1 MASLYYTFIFKNGN
15 NSTLINVKSGTT
27 IQELINKYFKRMQK
41 ANLIIDNISMIYF
54 HYNGKEIKYQN
65 NTEKVESYFL
75 INLAKIF
82 VERLD
87 SQNSFR
93 DYEII
98 EDIKKNVYTSVH
110 KARIKNKNYP
120 VDMVAI
126 KLIHKDILKEEIK
139 LNLMVD
145 KITEEDFIPQIV
157 KFNKEIK
164 NMEKC
169 QCENSVE
176 IYDYFDTEKDFV
188 IIMELCDDTLIHEL
202 AKTNSGFN
210 VEEIK
215 DILLQ
220 LNNVFKRMHEYKI
233 SHRDIKL
240 NNILIKYLNEEK
252 TKFKILLSDYGIS
265 NQLSQMT
272 TKYQTYA
279 GTQIIMAPEIL
290 SGEKYNDKC
299 DLWFLGVI
307 IYQLKTKKLPY
318 VGKFDKLI
326 LKEIDKLGQT
336 VLDII
341 DDTKLKDLLSKLLVK
356 DPNKR
361 ISWDEYFEHSFFK

>member
-1 MASLYYTFIFKNGN
+1 MSSIYYTLIFKSGN
-15 NSTLINVKSGTT
+15 NSTVINAKSGKT
-27 IQELINKYFKRMQK
+27 IQELINKYFKRIQK
-41 ANLIIDNISMIYF
+41 ANLTIENIGKIYF
-54 HYNGKEIKYQN
+54 HYDGHTINYEN
-65 NTEKVESYFL
+65 NTQTVESYFKT
-75 INLAKIF
+75 NLAIII

-87 SQNSFR
+87 SSYPFR

-98 EDIKKNVYTSVH
+98 QDIKKNVYTSVH
-110 KARIKNKNYP
+110 KARIKNKNHP
-120 VDMVAI
+120 VDMVAV
-126 KLIHKDILKEEIK
+126 KLIHKDILKEDLK

-145 KITEEDFIPQIV
+145 KITEEDFIPQII

-169 QCENSVE
+169 FCQNSVE
-176 IYDYFDTEKDFV
+176 IYDYFDTEKYFV
-188 IIMELCDDTLIHEL
+188 IIMELCDDTLIHDL
-202 AKTNSGFN
+202 AKTKSGFS

-220 LNNVFKRMHEYKI
+220 LNNVFKKMHEYKI

-240 NNILIKYLNEEK
+240 NNILVKYLNKEK

-290 SGEKYNDKC
+290 LGEKYNDKC
-299 DLWFLGVI
+299 DLWSLGII
-307 IYQLKTKKLPY
+307 IYQLKTKKNPY
-318 VGKFDKLI
+318 IGNMINL
-326 LKEIDKLGQT
+326 
-336 VLDII
+336 
-341 DDTKLKDLLSKLLVK
+341 
-356 DPNKR
+356 
-361 ISWDEYFEHSFFK
+361 Y